1 MKETEA
7 QSGPDIGMNSG
18 LLKGAPRGP
27 KTAGSSLQQL
37 YRKFAGQPFKLES
50 IHSAA
55 RDGWSGAELRAALP
69 GLLRQGD
76 VKAVKKVW
84 GEKLY
89 YIPLN
94 RILQLQQSW
103 GYSSLNPWQPH
114 QVTSGQQQSK
124 AGLAVDLFR
133 AISWIAENGL
143 RITAKGTIH
152 QKEQGKLE
160 SRIELSEH
168 EVIGLQLNYP
178 HQEVY
183 SPQLAVILDLLM
195 GLDLID
201 KDRAIW
207 RLNHFSLKGWLNLD
221 VQTMNM
227 VLLRQILQ
235 RYVPS
240 EAGLQHVALRLAAP
254 DLEKDT
260 WYARRELMNSLT
272 KLGCIHAGYAEERK
286 DWINAWFQAMVGFGW
301 MELGENQEGEA
312 VFRWIISRD
321 RLAITDE
328 HLNEHL
334 TKERNT
340 AKDGHIIIQPDF
352 EILVPPDVPM
362 LVRFELEACSEN
374 IVMDTMSV
382 YRISEDSVKQASKH
396 GRTPDD
402 ILAFLHKHAE
412 YVPESVILA
421 LQQWGRELGRVTFE
435 ERLLLRCADQ
445 EAADTIFS
453 LPSLQG
459 KVEKIGPLDFI
470 VPAEEEGRI
479 RKILEEQRLSPRDNR
494 RPSGEEQVFPKI
506 EEKGISELDGP
517 ESAQL
522 LQGQGWI
529 FKGAGLHFYEADNEL
544 PSADQL
550 FPGLQE
556 LPLMWWKEMRAYHSS
571 TARKIIAQAMEWNTK
586 LRVQIDGKQ
595 PMECLPVELIGGEDW
610 SVKVRLNTFEKN
622 LPTSAM
628 MEELEVVLSS
638 NDIQTLRL
646 LVPEM
651 M

>member
-1 MKETEA
+1 MKVSKA
-7 QSGPDIGMNSG
+7 QSELDVHTSDE
-18 LLKGAPRGP
+18 LLREKFPLP
-27 KTAGSSLQQL
+27 ETAHAVLLQL
-37 YRKFAGQPFKLES
+37 YRKFAGQPFKLEA
-50 IHSAA
+50 IRSAA

-69 GLLRQGD
+69 SLLRQGD
-76 VKAVKKVW
+76 VKAVKKAW
-84 GEKLY
+84 GEKLF

-103 GYSSLNPWQPH
+103 GYSSLNPWQPK
-114 QVTSGQQQSK
+114 QVMSGQESK

-133 AISWIAENGL
+133 AITWIAENGL

-168 EVIGLQLNYP
+168 DVIGLQLNYP
-178 HQEVY
+178 HQDVY

-201 KDRAIW
+201 KDRAFW

-221 VQTMNM
+221 IQTMNM

-240 EAGLQHVALRLAAP
+240 EAGLQHVALRLATP

-260 WYARRELMNSLT
+260 WYSRRELLNSLT
-272 KLGCIHAGYAEERK
+272 KLGYFNSGYAEERK
-286 DWINAWFQAMVGFGW
+286 DWINAWLQAMAGFGW

-321 RLAITDE
+321 RLAITND
-328 HLNEHL
+328 HL
-334 TKERNT
+334 TKERNI
-340 AKDGHIIIQPDF
+340 AKDGYIIVQPDF

-374 IVMDTMSV
+374 IIMDTMSV
-382 YRISEDSVKQASKH
+382 YRISKDSVKQASKH

-402 ILAFLHKHAE
+402 ILAFLRKHAA
-412 YVPESVILA
+412 YVPESIILA
-421 LQQWGRELGRVTFE
+421 LQQWGREFGRVAFE
-435 ERLLLRCADQ
+435 EKLLLRCADH
-445 EAADTIFS
+445 EAAERIYS

-459 KVEKIGPLDFI
+459 KVERISPLDFI
-470 VPAEEEGRI
+470 VPPEEEGKI

-494 RPSGEEQVFPKI
+494 NQSGEEQIFPRI
-506 EEKGISELDGP
+506 EEEGISKLDDP
-517 ESAQL
+517 ESAQM

-544 PSADQL
+544 PSAEQL

-556 LPLMWWKEMRAYHSS
+556 LPVMWWKETRAYHSS
-571 TARKIIAQAMEWNTK
+571 TARKIIAQAMEWHTK
-586 LRVQIDGKQ
+586 LRVQIAGKP

-610 SVKVRLNTFEKN
+610 SVKVSLSSSEGN
-622 LPTSAM
+622 LLTNAM
-628 MEELEVVLSS
+628 MEDIEVVLSS
-638 NDIQTLRL
+638 NDIETLRL